1 MMLKMQ
7 NKMESSNKFAEEFR
21 ELNENFE
28 QLKYDLAIAKIVIAS
43 STIALLTWRGNAGQM
58 PRILGEN
65 IWKLWVYPLQ
75 SRIINLKKSSAKL
88 SIRLD
93 LEILIIEIL
102 NAAIV
107 FAVKAVR

>member
-7 NKMESSNKFAEEFR
+7 NKMESSNKFAEQFR
-21 ELNENFE
+21 ELNESFE
-28 QLKYDLAIAKIVIAS
+28 QLKCDLAIAKMVIAS
-43 STIALLTWRGNAGQM
+43 STIALLTCRGNAGQM

-65 IWKLWVYPLQ
+65 VWKSWVYPLQ

-88 SIRLD
+88 SIGLD
-93 LEILIIEIL
+93 LKLIIEIL